1 MRLWWHLAQ
10 DLALGA
16 GEGADASKIKFLM
29 LQPFES
35 FLESRISSQF
45 DILMTRK
52 GTLIKQFFFP
62 VILDNLNLRKRQT
75 NVKRKTIVNVSA
87 QYLAALSFNAF
98 LGN

>member
-1 MRLWWHLAQ
+1 M
-10 DLALGA
+10 
-16 GEGADASKIKFLM
+16 SKIKFLM
-29 LQPFES
+29 LQLRTFES

-52 GTLIKQFFFP
+52 GTLIKEFFFLI
-62 VILDNLNLRKRQT
+62 ILYNLNLRKCQT

-98 LGN
+98 LEN